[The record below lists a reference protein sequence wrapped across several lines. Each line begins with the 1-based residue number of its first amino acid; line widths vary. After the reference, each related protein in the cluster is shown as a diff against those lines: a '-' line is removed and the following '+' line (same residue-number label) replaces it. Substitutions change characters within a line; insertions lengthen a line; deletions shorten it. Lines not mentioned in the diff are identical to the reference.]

1 MSIKSSCYCM
11 ERYACTIFQRKLLL
25 KKARDLPMFKKC
37 YQIASGVDVRIGGE

>member
-25 KKARDLPMFKKC
+25 KKARDLPLFKKF
-37 YQIASGVDVRIGGE
+37 ASGVDVRIGGE